1 MIIILLL
8 IDPYPWSATLPKL
21 NRTGLALKSISSFL
35 LLSLRVSGLLYSRSL
50 PDCCNVNF
58 TVSLNCQ
65 HLQIALSL
73 SKRWRFIQLNFIKRA
88 WTSMHHNA
96 IFSMHNTKSWNH
108 FLWLAAFS
116 LYWQRKYWNLFRFL
130 VCASKNRWT
139 HDAVDTAT
147 RSIIQSIH
155 HTHCPYCL
163 RWYRHTAHA
172 SMQLNGMHFPH
183 CLWLTWDL
191 PKFVNAM
198 QHHRTINS
206 TGSILIIGTF
216 VPSAFSAYYLVFS
229 YIRIKFSQIELNL
242 YIHASIHLFIYLFI

>member
-35 LLSLRVSGLLYSRSL
+35 LLSLRVSGLLYSRSP

-73 SKRWRFIQLNFIKRA
+73 SKLWRFIQLNFIKRA

-96 IFSMHNTKSWNH
+96 IFSMHNTKSWYH
-108 FLWLAAFS
+108 FLWLAASS

-130 VCASKNRWT
+130 GCASKNRWS

-155 HTHCPYCL
+155 HTHTAPIASADIVI
-163 RWYRHTAHA
+163 RH
-172 SMQLNGMHFPH
+172 MHQCNWMECIFPIVF
-183 CLWLTWDL
+183 DL
-191 PKFVNAM
+191 LG
-198 QHHRTINS
+198 I
-206 TGSILIIGTF
+206 
-216 VPSAFSAYYLVFS
+216 Y
-229 YIRIKFSQIELNL
+229 LNL
-242 YIHASIHLFIYLFI
+242 WMPCNITEPSTAPAASW